1 MLNYIG
7 VMTGAPFP
15 PDEYARL
22 LALAQYEILDTPQEE
37 AFDRITR
44 LAAHLLGTPVA
55 FINFVDQFRQWNKS
69 AYGPG
74 NTTAARRDSVC
85 AWTILQEG
93 PMVIEN
99 AHADP
104 RFAHNPM
111 VTGTPHIHMYAGT
124 PLTTPSGHRIGT
136 LCVTDDQPHP
146 LSADDLKSLQDL
158 ADLVVS
164 ELELRARTVYLNREL
179 QAQTL
184 RNVDLQRGLDQ
195 AQVLEGITQLMGL
208 DLTPEETTVAASSLL
223 GEALDAD
230 YTGLIVFEDGG
241 VRVRVAH
248 QHPRVPQTTRD
259 LPGQFSDWPLS
270 LTHALRGLQQPLY
283 LDNYPAHPHAL
294 KVLVAAG
301 VQQIAWIPLGTHG
314 PTTPL
319 LMAVR
324 LEGSEATRWRSSDRA
339 LLEAAGRSVRSA
351 LERRQTV
358 TLARQEAR
366 RDPLTGALNRRALD
380 EDLARLEGLAQP
392 FTLAGID
399 LDGLKTIND
408 QHGHGLGDRVLQMF
422 AGSLKTTLDTS
433 AQVFRVGGDEFVV
446 LGRAP
451 ETQIRSAVNAAVL
464 AVRQVAPL
472 KGASVGTVRSSEGS
486 GDALLAMADGRMYE
500 VKRGR

>member
-1 MLNYIG
+1 
-7 VMTGAPFP
+7 MTGAPFP

-22 LALAQYEILDTPQEE
+22 LALAQYEILDTSQEE

-55 FINFVDQFRQWNKS
+55 MINFVDQFRLWGKS
-69 AYGPG
+69 AVGLDGVGVDVPRHEALCG
-74 NTTAARRDSVC
+74 
-85 AWTILQEG
+85 WTILNPELLL
-93 PMVIEN
+93 IEN
-99 AHADP
+99 AHIDP
-104 RFAHNPM
+104 RFADNPN
-111 VTGTPHIHMYAGT
+111 VTGGPQIHMYVGA

-136 LCVTDDQPHP
+136 LCVIDDQPHP

-164 ELELRARTVYLNREL
+164 ELELRARSIYLNREL

-195 AQVLEGITQLMGL
+195 AQVLEGITQLMDL

-283 LDNYPAHPHAL
+283 LDNYPAHPRAL

-351 LERRQTV
+351 LERRQKV

-380 EDLARLEGLAQP
+380 EDLARLEWLAQP

-422 AGSLKTTLDTS
+422 TGSLKTTLDTS

-486 GDALLAMADGRMYE
+486 GDALLAMADERMYE